1 MLSGLTYLFA
11 AFLGVILA
19 VVIVGVVSIFV
30 HLIDRQIP
38 TFFTLIWLGLRS
50 FFNRKELSVFEDY
63 VCKLNEFGVG
73 KFEWKRFGRKVTILL
88 DGAPVA
94 VYSHYDNKISFPVLE
109 DYYWVSDEKPSDG
122 EFMGAILVGCLAS
135 PLYAKL
141 KGQEDGSLLG
151 GFYYFISSQGEK
163 KVVFQ
168 IFSLNKRSDL
178 NYAFLLPP
186 VDMST
191 DPERYFVSVSLSY
204 NPKVETALP
213 YKVLAQH
220 GFPKQQRALLYL

>member
-11 AFLGVILA
+11 AFLGVLLA
-19 VVIVGVVSIFV
+19 VVIVGVVSTFV
-30 HLIDRQIP
+30 YLIDRQIP
-38 TFFTLIWLGLRS
+38 SLFALIWLGLRS

-63 VCKLNEFGVG
+63 VRKLNEFGVG

-109 DYYWVSDEKPSDG
+109 DYFWVLDEKPSDS

-135 PLYAKL
+135 PLYARL
-141 KGQEDGSLLG
+141 RGQGNGSLLG
-151 GFYYFISSQGEK
+151 GFYYFVSSQGEK
-163 KVVFQ
+163 KVIFQ
-168 IFSLNKRSDL
+168 IFQLNNRSDL

-191 DPERYFVSVSLSY
+191 DPERYFVSVLLSF
-204 NPKVETALP
+204 NPKIETTLP
-213 YKVLAQH
+213 YRTLAQH
-220 GFPKQQRALLYL
+220 GFPEKLRALLYL

>member
-11 AFLGVILA
+11 AFLGVLLA

-30 HLIDRQIP
+30 SLIDSQIP
-38 TFFTLIWLGLRS
+38 SFFTLIWLTVRS
-50 FFNRKELSVFEDY
+50 FFNRKELKVLEDY
-63 VCKLNEFGVG
+63 VLKLNEFSVG
-73 KFEWKRFGRKVTILL
+73 KFELKKFGRKVTILL

-94 VYSHYDNKISFPVLE
+94 VYRHYDNKISFPVLE
-109 DYYWVSDEKPSDG
+109 DYFWVSDKKPSDG

-141 KGQEDGSLLG
+141 KEQKDELLLG
-151 GFYYFISSQGEK
+151 GFYYFISSQGER

-178 NYAFLLPP
+178 NYAFILPP

-191 DPERYFVSVSLSY
+191 DPERYFVSVSLSS
-204 NPKVETALP
+204 NPKIETTLP
-213 YKVLAQH
+213 YTVLAQH
-220 GFPKQQRALLYL
+220 GFPEQPRALLHL

>member
-11 AFLGVILA
+11 AFLGVLLA
-19 VVIVGVVSIFV
+19 VVIVGVVSTFV
-30 HLIDRQIP
+30 YLIDRQIP
-38 TFFTLIWLGLRS
+38 SLFALIWLGLRS

-63 VCKLNEFGVG
+63 VRKLNEFGVG
-73 KFEWKRFGRKVTILL
+73 KFEWKRFGRRVTILL

-109 DYYWVSDEKPSDG
+109 DYFWVLDEKPSDS

-135 PLYAKL
+135 PLYARL
-141 KGQEDGSLLG
+141 RGQGNGSLLG
-151 GFYYFISSQGEK
+151 GFYYFVSSQGEK
-163 KVVFQ
+163 KVIFQ
-168 IFSLNKRSDL
+168 IFQLNNRSDL

-191 DPERYFVSVSLSY
+191 DPERYFVSVLLSF
-204 NPKVETALP
+204 NPKIETTLP
-213 YKVLAQH
+213 YRTLAQH
-220 GFPKQQRALLYL
+220 GFPEKLRALLYL